1 MIIFFCSEQSLMVG
15 IVPHQYQKKIFEIII
30 RDSID
35 SVVQEGETIINKV
48 KRSCQNND
56 FLATLSVFYVIKHL
70 MLLKPQMDR
79 TLEGCDASI
88 RSKYNQLLNQFFNAG
103 SMALDSFLDGIR
115 SDVTSREKMPKD
127 GTVFQLTSNVMLFL
141 EQLLGEQPT

>member
-1 MIIFFCSEQSLMVG
+1 MVG